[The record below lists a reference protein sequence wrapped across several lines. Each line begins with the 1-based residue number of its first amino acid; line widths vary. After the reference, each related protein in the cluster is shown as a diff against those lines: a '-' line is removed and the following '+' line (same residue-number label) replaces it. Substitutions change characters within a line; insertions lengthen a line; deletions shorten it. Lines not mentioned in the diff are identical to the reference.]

1 MKKSDVRP
9 RANAAGMDAHA
20 RAHGRPAV
28 RACPFPLCAWMPF
41 PFLMAAIPLFLS
53 ASETRGS
60 GDTMRGNS

>member
-1 MKKSDVRP
+1 MKKSDVRL

-20 RAHGRPAV
+20 RAHGWPMGG
-28 RACPFPLCAWMPF
+28 ACPFPLCAWMPF